1 MKPND
6 MIDYFRSINSNIFKK
21 IGEKNTMKYPGLLD
35 DDISRVGTNEAQMYN
50 LLSGMVVADLVK
62 TCLGPRGMSKMYIDI
77 LGEDTL
83 TKHGGAFLR
92 KVDVDHPAAK
102 SVIEAVNTVDTHV
115 GDGTS
120 STAILIGSL
129 LGNAKE
135 LLNLGIPTATI
146 IRGYEMGLDL
156 ALNSL
161 DEIKIKQN
169 NDNLE
174 KMRELL
180 ITCIT
185 GKTIFD
191 LQEDQMKIV
200 DMIIEAS
207 LDVADL
213 KNHHLSIDD
222 IKIEEKIGNVTQI
235 QLIKGTLID
244 KTIDSSAMPK
254 CINNAKILLINES
267 LETMK
272 TRCES
277 EIEITSPEQ
286 MSQFLVQENNDLDHL
301 VENIVNS
308 GANVVISRKG
318 VNDFV
323 QESLAKKGIISM
335 RRVKYNDL
343 WWLEKAV
350 GAKTC
355 ESIEKISPNE
365 LGFARKIYEKTVG
378 GDPMVFVEGK
388 SPKSV
393 TILLRANSK
402 RYLDELHR
410 NILNAFHVLQN
421 FIESPFVV
429 YGAGS
434 VEGLVSQKIK
444 KQSVI
449 IDGKEQVVVD
459 KFGDA
464 ILQIP
469 LTLAKNVGMDIL
481 DTKTCLQAKLANS
494 NGKIKWYGINSETR
508 NISDMSSSKIIETVA
523 VKQQIFKTAVEAT
536 NLILNVNDVFM
547 KNIIDNTHCHVDGVV
562 HAHHDPGKNHNHFEQ
577 EGLEQR
583 QMHQYY

>member
-1 MKPND
+1 
-6 MIDYFRSINSNIFKK
+6 
-21 IGEKNTMKYPGLLD
+21 MKYPGLLN

-50 LLSGMVVADLVK
+50 LLSGTLVADLVK

-120 STAILIGSL
+120 SAAILIGSL

-146 IRGYEMGLDL
+146 VRGYEIGLDL
-156 ALNSL
+156 VLDSL

-191 LQEDQMKIV
+191 LQEDQGKIV
-200 DMIIEAS
+200 DMIIEAT

-213 KNHHLSIDD
+213 KNNHFAIDD
-222 IKIEEKIGNVTQI
+222 IKIEDKIGNVTEI

-254 CINNAKILLINES
+254 CINDAKILLINEP

-272 TRCES
+272 TRYES
-277 EIEITSPEQ
+277 EIEITSPKQ

-301 VENIVNS
+301 VQNIVNS

-350 GAKTC
+350 NAKTC
-355 ESIEKISPNE
+355 ESIEKISPHE

-402 RYLDELHR
+402 QYLDELHR

-429 YGAGS
+429 CGAGS
-434 VEGLVSQKIK
+434 VEGLLSQKIK
-444 KQSVI
+444 KQSGT
-449 IDGKEQVVVD
+449 IDGKEQIVVE
-459 KFGDA
+459 KFADS
-464 ILQIP
+464 ILEIP
-469 LTLAKNVGMDIL
+469 LTLARNVGMDVL
-481 DTKTCLQAKLANS
+481 DTKTCLQAKFANS

-508 NISDMSSSKIIETVA
+508 NISDMSLSKIIETVA

-536 NLILNVNDVFM
+536 NLIVNVNDVFM

>member
-1 MKPND
+1 
-6 MIDYFRSINSNIFKK
+6 
-21 IGEKNTMKYPGLLD
+21 MKYPGLLN

-50 LLSGMVVADLVK
+50 LLSGTLVADLVK

-120 STAILIGSL
+120 SAAILIGSL

-146 IRGYEMGLDL
+146 VRGYEMGLDL
-156 ALNSL
+156 ALDTL

-191 LQEDQMKIV
+191 LQEDQGKIV
-200 DMIIEAS
+200 DMIIEAV

-213 KNHHLSIDD
+213 KNNHFAIDD
-222 IKIEEKIGNVTQI
+222 IKIEEKIGNVTEI

-254 CINNAKILLINES
+254 CINDAKILLINEP

-272 TRCES
+272 TRYES
-277 EIEITSPEQ
+277 EIEITSPKQ

-301 VENIVNS
+301 VQNIVNS

-350 GAKTC
+350 NAKTC
-355 ESIEKISPNE
+355 ESIEKISPHE

-402 RYLDELHR
+402 QYLDELHR
-410 NILNAFHVLQN
+410 NILNAFHILQN

-429 YGAGS
+429 CGAGS
-434 VEGLVSQKIK
+434 VEGLLSQKIK
-444 KQSVI
+444 KQSGT
-449 IDGKEQVVVD
+449 IDGKEQIVVE
-459 KFGDA
+459 KFADS
-464 ILQIP
+464 ILEIP
-469 LTLAKNVGMDIL
+469 LTLARNVGMDVL
-481 DTKTCLQAKLANS
+481 DTKTCLQAKFANS

-508 NISDMSSSKIIETVA
+508 NISDMSLSKIIETVA

-536 NLILNVNDVFM
+536 NLIVNVNDVFM

>member
-1 MKPND
+1 
-6 MIDYFRSINSNIFKK
+6 
-21 IGEKNTMKYPGLLD
+21 MKYPGLLD

-207 LDVADL
+207 LDVANL

-286 MSQFLVQENNDLDHL
+286 MSQFLIQENNDLDHL

-421 FIESPFVV
+421 FIESPFIV

-444 KQSVI
+444 KQSII

-469 LTLAKNVGMDIL
+469 LTLAKNVGMDVL

>member
-1 MKPND
+1 
-6 MIDYFRSINSNIFKK
+6 
-21 IGEKNTMKYPGLLD
+21 MKYPGLLN

-50 LLSGMVVADLVK
+50 LLSGTLVADLVK

-120 STAILIGSL
+120 SAAILIGSL

-146 IRGYEMGLDL
+146 VRGYEIGLDL
-156 ALNSL
+156 VLDTL

-200 DMIIEAS
+200 DMIIEAV

-213 KNHHLSIDD
+213 KNNYFSIDD
-222 IKIEEKIGNVTQI
+222 IKIEEKIGNVTEI

-254 CINNAKILLINES
+254 CINDAKILLINEP

-272 TRCES
+272 TRYES
-277 EIEITSPEQ
+277 EIVITSPKQ

-301 VENIVNS
+301 VQNIVNS

-350 GAKTC
+350 NAKTC
-355 ESIEKISPNE
+355 ESIEKISPHE

-402 RYLDELHR
+402 QYLDELHR

-429 YGAGS
+429 CGAGS
-434 VEGLVSQKIK
+434 VEGLLSQKIK
-444 KQSVI
+444 KQSGT
-449 IDGKEQVVVD
+449 IDGKEQIVVE
-459 KFGDA
+459 KFADS
-464 ILQIP
+464 ILEIP
-469 LTLAKNVGMDIL
+469 LTLARNVGMDVL
-481 DTKTCLQAKLANS
+481 DTKTCLQAKFANS

-508 NISDMSSSKIIETVA
+508 NISDMSLSKIIETVA

-536 NLILNVNDVFM
+536 NLIVNVNDVFM

>member
-1 MKPND
+1 
-6 MIDYFRSINSNIFKK
+6 
-21 IGEKNTMKYPGLLD
+21 MKYPGLLN

-50 LLSGMVVADLVK
+50 LLSGTLVADLVK

-102 SVIEAVNTVDTHV
+102 SVIDAVNTVDTHV

-120 STAILIGSL
+120 SAAILIGSL

-146 IRGYEMGLDL
+146 VRGYEIGLDL
-156 ALNSL
+156 ALDTL

-191 LQEDQMKIV
+191 LQEDQGKIV
-200 DMIIEAS
+200 DMIIEAV

-213 KNHHLSIDD
+213 KNNHFAIDD
-222 IKIEEKIGNVTQI
+222 IKIEEKIGNVTEI

-254 CINNAKILLINES
+254 CINDAKILLINEP

-272 TRCES
+272 TRYES
-277 EIEITSPEQ
+277 EIVITSPKQ

-301 VENIVNS
+301 VQNIVNS

-350 GAKTC
+350 NAKTC
-355 ESIEKISPNE
+355 ESIEKISPHE

-429 YGAGS
+429 CGAGS
-434 VEGLVSQKIK
+434 VEGLLSQKIK
-444 KQSVI
+444 KQSGT
-449 IDGKEQVVVD
+449 IDGKEQIVVE
-459 KFGDA
+459 KFADS
-464 ILQIP
+464 ILEIP
-469 LTLAKNVGMDIL
+469 LTLARNVGMDVL
-481 DTKTCLQAKLANS
+481 DTKTCLQAKFANS

-508 NISDMSSSKIIETVA
+508 NISDMSLSKIIETVA

-536 NLILNVNDVFM
+536 NLIVNVNDVFM

>member
-1 MKPND
+1 
-6 MIDYFRSINSNIFKK
+6 
-21 IGEKNTMKYPGLLD
+21 MKYPGLLD

-102 SVIEAVNTVDTHV
+102 SVIDAVNTVDTHV

-120 STAILIGSL
+120 SASILMGSL
-129 LGNAKE
+129 LGNAKK
-135 LLNLGIPTATI
+135 LLNLGIPTAAI
-146 IRGYEMGLDL
+146 VRGYEMSLDL
-156 ALNSL
+156 VLESL

-191 LQEDQMKIV
+191 LQEDQGKIV
-200 DMIIEAS
+200 DMIIEAV
-207 LDVADL
+207 LGVADL
-213 KNHHLSIDD
+213 KNNHFAIDD
-222 IKIEEKIGNVTQI
+222 IKIEDKIGNITEI

-254 CINNAKILLINES
+254 CINDAKILLINEP

-272 TRCES
+272 TRYES

-301 VENIVNS
+301 VQNIVNS

-318 VNDFV
+318 VSDFV

-350 GAKTC
+350 NTKTC
-355 ESIEKISPNE
+355 ESIEKISSHE

-388 SPKSV
+388 APKSV

-421 FIESPFVV
+421 FIENPFVV
-429 YGAGS
+429 CGAGS
-434 VEGLVSQKIK
+434 VEGLLSQKIK
-444 KQSVI
+444 EQSVTI
-449 IDGKEQVVVD
+449 NGKEQLAVD
-459 KFGDA
+459 KFADS
-464 ILQIP
+464 ILEIP
-469 LTLAKNVGMDIL
+469 LTLARNVGMDVL
-481 DTKTCLQAKLANS
+481 DTKTRLQAKFANS
-494 NGKIKWYGINSETR
+494 NGKTRWYGINSETR

-536 NLILNVNDVFM
+536 NLILSVNDVFM
-547 KNIIDNTHCHVDGVV
+547 KNIIDNTHCHIDGVV

>member
-1 MKPND
+1 
-6 MIDYFRSINSNIFKK
+6 
-21 IGEKNTMKYPGLLD
+21 MKYPGLLD
-35 DDISRVGTNEAQMYN
+35 DDISRVGTNEAQKYN

-120 STAILIGSL
+120 SAAILIGSL
-129 LGNAKE
+129 LGNVKE

-146 IRGYEMGLDL
+146 VRGYEMGLDMVL
-156 ALNSL
+156 DSL

-180 ITCIT
+180 ITCIA

-191 LQEDQMKIV
+191 LQEDQTKIV
-200 DMIIEAS
+200 DMIIEAV

-213 KNHHLSIDD
+213 KNNHFAIDD
-222 IKIEEKIGNVTQI
+222 IKIEEKIGNITDI

-254 CINNAKILLINES
+254 CINDAKILLINEP

-272 TRCES
+272 TRYES

-301 VENIVNS
+301 VQNIVNS

-350 GAKTC
+350 NAKTC
-355 ESIEKISPNE
+355 ESIEKISSHE
-365 LGFARKIYEKTVG
+365 LGFAKKIYEKTVG

-421 FIESPFVV
+421 FIQSPFVV
-429 YGAGS
+429 CGAGS
-434 VEGLVSQKIK
+434 VEGLLSQKMK
-444 KQSVI
+444 KQSVT
-449 IDGKEQVVVD
+449 IDGKEQVVIE
-459 KFGDA
+459 KFADS
-464 ILQIP
+464 ILEIP
-469 LTLAKNVGMDIL
+469 LTLARNVGMDVL
-481 DTKTCLQAKLANS
+481 DTKTRLQAKFANS
-494 NGKIKWYGINSETR
+494 NGKLRWYGINSETR
-508 NISDMSSSKIIETVA
+508 NISDMSSSKITETVA

-547 KNIIDNTHCHVDGVV
+547 KNIIDNTHCHIDGVV
-562 HAHHDPGKNHNHFEQ
+562 HAHNDPGRNHNHFEQ

>member
-1 MKPND
+1 
-6 MIDYFRSINSNIFKK
+6 
-21 IGEKNTMKYPGLLD
+21 MKYPGLLN

-50 LLSGMVVADLVK
+50 LLSGTLVADLVK

-120 STAILIGSL
+120 SAAILIGSL

-146 IRGYEMGLDL
+146 VRGYEIGLDL
-156 ALNSL
+156 VLDSL

-180 ITCIT
+180 TTCIT

-191 LQEDQMKIV
+191 LQEDQGKIV
-200 DMIIEAS
+200 DMIIEAT

-213 KNHHLSIDD
+213 KNNHFAIDD
-222 IKIEEKIGNVTQI
+222 IKIEEKIGNVTEI

-254 CINNAKILLINES
+254 CINDAKILLINEP

-272 TRCES
+272 TRYES
-277 EIEITSPEQ
+277 EIEITSPKQ

-301 VENIVNS
+301 VQNIVNS

-350 GAKTC
+350 NAKTC
-355 ESIEKISPNE
+355 ESIEKISPHE

-402 RYLDELHR
+402 LYLDELHR

-429 YGAGS
+429 CGAGS
-434 VEGLVSQKIK
+434 VEGLLSQKIK
-444 KQSVI
+444 KQSGT
-449 IDGKEQVVVD
+449 IDGKEQIVVE
-459 KFGDA
+459 KFADS
-464 ILQIP
+464 ILEIP
-469 LTLAKNVGMDIL
+469 LTLARNVGMDVL
-481 DTKTCLQAKLANS
+481 DTKTCLQAKFANS

-508 NISDMSSSKIIETVA
+508 NISDMSLSKIIETVA

-536 NLILNVNDVFM
+536 NLILSVDDVFM

>member
-1 MKPND
+1 
-6 MIDYFRSINSNIFKK
+6 
-21 IGEKNTMKYPGLLD
+21 MKYPGLLD

-301 VENIVNS
+301 VQNIVNS

-469 LTLAKNVGMDIL
+469 LTLAKNVGMDVL

>member
-1 MKPND
+1 
-6 MIDYFRSINSNIFKK
+6 
-21 IGEKNTMKYPGLLD
+21 MKYPGLLD

-207 LDVADL
+207 LDVANL

-286 MSQFLVQENNDLDHL
+286 MSQFLIQENNDLDHL

-421 FIESPFVV
+421 FIESPFIV

-444 KQSVI
+444 KQSVF

-469 LTLAKNVGMDIL
+469 LTLAKNVGMDVL

>member
-1 MKPND
+1 
-6 MIDYFRSINSNIFKK
+6 
-21 IGEKNTMKYPGLLD
+21 MKYPGLLN

-50 LLSGMVVADLVK
+50 LLSGTLVADLVK

-120 STAILIGSL
+120 SAAILIGSL

-146 IRGYEMGLDL
+146 VRGYEIGLDL
-156 ALNSL
+156 ALDTL

-200 DMIIEAS
+200 DMIIEAV

-213 KNHHLSIDD
+213 KNNYFAIDD
-222 IKIEEKIGNVTQI
+222 IKIEEKIGNVTEI

-254 CINNAKILLINES
+254 CINDAKILLINEP

-272 TRCES
+272 TRYES
-277 EIEITSPEQ
+277 EIEITSPKQ

-301 VENIVNS
+301 VQNIVNS

-350 GAKTC
+350 NAKTC
-355 ESIEKISPNE
+355 ESIEKISPHE

-402 RYLDELHR
+402 QYLDELHR

-429 YGAGS
+429 CGAGS
-434 VEGLVSQKIK
+434 VEGLLSQKIK
-444 KQSVI
+444 KQSGT
-449 IDGKEQVVVD
+449 IDGKEQIVVE
-459 KFGDA
+459 KFADS
-464 ILQIP
+464 ILEIP
-469 LTLAKNVGMDIL
+469 LTLARNVGMDVL
-481 DTKTCLQAKLANS
+481 DTKTCLQAKFANS

-508 NISDMSSSKIIETVA
+508 NISDMSLSKIIETVA

-536 NLILNVNDVFM
+536 NLIVNVNDVFM

>member
-1 MKPND
+1 
-6 MIDYFRSINSNIFKK
+6 
-21 IGEKNTMKYPGLLD
+21 MKYPGLLN

-50 LLSGMVVADLVK
+50 LLSGTLVADLVK

-120 STAILIGSL
+120 SAAILIGSL

-146 IRGYEMGLDL
+146 VRGYEIGLDL
-156 ALNSL
+156 ALDSL

-180 ITCIT
+180 TTCIT

-200 DMIIEAS
+200 DMIIEAV

-213 KNHHLSIDD
+213 KNNHFAIDD
-222 IKIEEKIGNVTQI
+222 IKIEDKIGNVTEI

-254 CINNAKILLINES
+254 CINDAKILLINEP

-272 TRCES
+272 TRYES
-277 EIEITSPEQ
+277 EIEITSPKQ
-286 MSQFLVQENNDLDHL
+286 MSQFLVQENNELDHL
-301 VENIVNS
+301 VQNIVNS

-350 GAKTC
+350 NAKTC
-355 ESIEKISPNE
+355 ESIEKISPHE

-402 RYLDELHR
+402 QYLDELHR

-429 YGAGS
+429 CGAGS
-434 VEGLVSQKIK
+434 VEGLLSQKIK
-444 KQSVI
+444 KQSGT
-449 IDGKEQVVVD
+449 IDGKEQIVVE
-459 KFGDA
+459 KFADS
-464 ILQIP
+464 ILEIP
-469 LTLAKNVGMDIL
+469 LTLARNVGMDVL
-481 DTKTCLQAKLANS
+481 DTKTCLQAKFANS

-508 NISDMSSSKIIETVA
+508 NISDMSLSKIIETVA

-536 NLILNVNDVFM
+536 NLIVNVNDVFM

-562 HAHHDPGKNHNHFEQ
+562 HAHHDPGKKP
-577 EGLEQR
+577 
-583 QMHQYY
+583 

>member
-1 MKPND
+1 
-6 MIDYFRSINSNIFKK
+6 
-21 IGEKNTMKYPGLLD
+21 MKYPGLLD

-50 LLSGMVVADLVK
+50 ILSGTVVADLVK

-102 SVIEAVNTVDTHV
+102 AVIEAVNTVDTHV

-120 STAILIGSL
+120 SAAVLIGSFL
-129 LGNAKE
+129 DNAKE

-146 IRGYEMGLDL
+146 VRGYEIGLDL
-156 ALNSL
+156 ALDSL
-161 DEIKIKQN
+161 DEIKIKQH

-180 ITCIT
+180 TTCIT

-191 LQEDQMKIV
+191 LQEDRTKIIN
-200 DMIIEAS
+200 MIIEAV
-207 LDVADL
+207 LDVSDL
-213 KNHHLSIDD
+213 KNNTFSIDD
-222 IKIEEKIGNVTQI
+222 IKIEEKIGNVTEI

-244 KTIDSSAMPK
+244 KTIDSSSMPK
-254 CINNAKILLINES
+254 CIDDAKILLINES

-272 TRCES
+272 TRYES

-286 MSQFLVQENNDLDHL
+286 MSQFLVQENNDLDYL
-301 VENIVNS
+301 VQKIVSS

-350 GAKTC
+350 NAKTC
-355 ESIEKISPNE
+355 KSIEKISPDE

-378 GDPMVFVEGK
+378 GDSMVFVEGK

-421 FIESPFVV
+421 FIQSPFIV

-434 VEGLVSQKIK
+434 AEGLVSQKIK
-444 KQSVI
+444 KQFQF
-449 IDGKEQVVVD
+449 IDGKEQIVVD
-459 KFGDA
+459 KFADS

-469 LTLAKNVGMDIL
+469 LTLAKNVGMDVL
-481 DTKTCLQAKLANS
+481 NTRTSLQSKLAKTNQ
-494 NGKIKWYGINSETR
+494 NTVWYGINSETR
-508 NISDMSSSKIIETVA
+508 SISNMSSSKIIETVA
-523 VKQQIFKTAVEAT
+523 VKQQIFKTAVETT

-547 KNIIDNTHCHVDGVV
+547 KNIIDNTHCHIDGVV

>member
-1 MKPND
+1 
-6 MIDYFRSINSNIFKK
+6 
-21 IGEKNTMKYPGLLD
+21 MKYPGLLD

-102 SVIEAVNTVDTHV
+102 SVIDAVNTVDTHV

-120 STAILIGSL
+120 SAAILMGSL
-129 LGNAKE
+129 LGNAKK
-135 LLNLGIPTATI
+135 LLNLGIPTSTI
-146 IRGYEMGLDL
+146 VRGYEMGLDL
-156 ALNSL
+156 TLDTL

-191 LQEDQMKIV
+191 LQEDQGKIV
-200 DMIIEAS
+200 DMIIEAV

-213 KNHHLSIDD
+213 KNNHFAIDD
-222 IKIEEKIGNVTQI
+222 IKIEDKIGNITEI

-254 CINNAKILLINES
+254 CINDAKILLINEP

-272 TRCES
+272 TRYES

-301 VENIVNS
+301 VQNIVNS

-318 VNDFV
+318 VSDFV

-350 GAKTC
+350 NTKTC
-355 ESIEKISPNE
+355 ESIEKISSHE

-388 SPKSV
+388 APKSV

-421 FIESPFVV
+421 FIENPFVV
-429 YGAGS
+429 CGAGS
-434 VEGLVSQKIK
+434 VEGLLSQKIK
-444 KQSVI
+444 EQSVTI
-449 IDGKEQVVVD
+449 NGKEQLAVD
-459 KFGDA
+459 KFADS
-464 ILQIP
+464 ILEIP
-469 LTLAKNVGMDIL
+469 LTLARNVGMDVL
-481 DTKTCLQAKLANS
+481 DTKTRLQAKFANS
-494 NGKIKWYGINSETR
+494 NGKTRWYGINSETR

-523 VKQQIFKTAVEAT
+523 VKQQVFKTAVEAT
-536 NLILNVNDVFM
+536 NLILSVNDVFM

>member
-1 MKPND
+1 
-6 MIDYFRSINSNIFKK
+6 
-21 IGEKNTMKYPGLLD
+21 MKYPGLLD

-207 LDVADL
+207 FDVADL

-444 KQSVI
+444 KQSVF

-469 LTLAKNVGMDIL
+469 LTLAKNVGMDVL

>member
-1 MKPND
+1 
-6 MIDYFRSINSNIFKK
+6 
-21 IGEKNTMKYPGLLD
+21 
-35 DDISRVGTNEAQMYN
+35 MYN
-50 LLSGMVVADLVK
+50 LLSGTLVADLVK

-120 STAILIGSL
+120 SAAILIGSL

-146 IRGYEMGLDL
+146 VRGYEIGLDL
-156 ALNSL
+156 ALDSL

-180 ITCIT
+180 TTCIT

-191 LQEDQMKIV
+191 LQEDQGKIV
-200 DMIIEAS
+200 DMIIECV

-213 KNHHLSIDD
+213 KNNHFAIDD
-222 IKIEEKIGNVTQI
+222 IKIEEKIGNVTEI

-254 CINNAKILLINES
+254 CINDAKILLINEP

-272 TRCES
+272 TRYES
-277 EIEITSPEQ
+277 EIEITSPKQ
-286 MSQFLVQENNDLDHL
+286 MSQFLVQENNELDHL
-301 VENIVNS
+301 VQNIVNS

-350 GAKTC
+350 NAKTC
-355 ESIEKISPNE
+355 ESIEKISPHE

-402 RYLDELHR
+402 QYLDELHR
-410 NILNAFHVLQN
+410 NILNAFHILQN

-429 YGAGS
+429 CGAGS
-434 VEGLVSQKIK
+434 VEGLLSQKIK
-444 KQSVI
+444 KQSGT
-449 IDGKEQVVVD
+449 IDGKEQIVVE
-459 KFGDA
+459 KFADS
-464 ILQIP
+464 ILEIP
-469 LTLAKNVGMDIL
+469 LTLARNVGMDVL
-481 DTKTCLQAKLANS
+481 DTKTCLQAKFANS

-508 NISDMSSSKIIETVA
+508 NISDMSLSKIIETVA

-536 NLILNVNDVFM
+536 NLIVNVNDVFM

>member
-1 MKPND
+1 
-6 MIDYFRSINSNIFKK
+6 
-21 IGEKNTMKYPGLLD
+21 MKYPGLLN

-50 LLSGMVVADLVK
+50 LLSGTLVADLVK

-120 STAILIGSL
+120 SAAILIGSL

-146 IRGYEMGLDL
+146 VRGYEIGLDL
-156 ALNSL
+156 ALDSL

-180 ITCIT
+180 TTCIT

-191 LQEDQMKIV
+191 LQEDQGKIV
-200 DMIIEAS
+200 DMIIEAV

-213 KNHHLSIDD
+213 KNNHFAIDD
-222 IKIEEKIGNVTQI
+222 IKIEEKIGNVTEI

-254 CINNAKILLINES
+254 CINDAKILLINEP

-272 TRCES
+272 TRYES
-277 EIEITSPEQ
+277 EIEITSPKQ

-301 VENIVNS
+301 VQNIVNS

-350 GAKTC
+350 NAKTC
-355 ESIEKISPNE
+355 ESIEKISPHE

-402 RYLDELHR
+402 QYLDELHR

-429 YGAGS
+429 CGAGS
-434 VEGLVSQKIK
+434 VEGLLSQKIK
-444 KQSVI
+444 KQSGT
-449 IDGKEQVVVD
+449 IDGKEQIVVE
-459 KFGDA
+459 KFADS
-464 ILQIP
+464 ILEIP
-469 LTLAKNVGMDIL
+469 LTLARNVGMDVL
-481 DTKTCLQAKLANS
+481 DTKTCLQAKFANS

-508 NISDMSSSKIIETVA
+508 NISDMSLSKIIETVA

-536 NLILNVNDVFM
+536 NLIVNVNDVFM

>member
-1 MKPND
+1 
-6 MIDYFRSINSNIFKK
+6 
-21 IGEKNTMKYPGLLD
+21 MKYPGLLD

-50 LLSGMVVADLVK
+50 ILSGTVVADLVK

-102 SVIEAVNTVDTHV
+102 AVIEAVNTVDTHV

-120 STAILIGSL
+120 STAVLIGSFL
-129 LGNAKE
+129 ENAKE

-146 IRGYEMGLDL
+146 VQGNEIGLDL
-156 ALNSL
+156 ALDFL
-161 DEIKIKQN
+161 DEIKIKQH

-180 ITCIT
+180 TTCIT

-191 LQEDQMKIV
+191 LQDDRTKII
-200 DMIIEAS
+200 DMILEAV
-207 LDVADL
+207 LDVSDL
-213 KNHHLSIDD
+213 KNNTFSIDD
-222 IKIEEKIGNVTQI
+222 IKIEEKIGNVTEI

-244 KTIDSSAMPK
+244 KTIDSSSMPK
-254 CINNAKILLINES
+254 CIDDAKILLINEP

-272 TRCES
+272 TRYES

-286 MSQFLVQENNDLDHL
+286 MSQFLVQENNDLDYL
-301 VENIVNS
+301 VQKIVSS

-318 VNDFV
+318 VNNFV

-350 GAKTC
+350 DAKTC
-355 ESIEKISPNE
+355 ESIEKISPDE

-378 GDPMVFVEGK
+378 DDPMVFVEGK
-388 SPKSV
+388 FPKSV

-421 FIESPFVV
+421 FIQSPFIV

-434 VEGLVSQKIK
+434 TEGLLSQKIK
-444 KQSVI
+444 KQFQF
-449 IDGKEQVVVD
+449 IDGKEQIVVD
-459 KFGDA
+459 KFADA
-464 ILQIP
+464 LLQIP
-469 LTLAKNVGMDIL
+469 LTLAKNVGMDVL
-481 DTKTCLQAKLANS
+481 NTKTSLQSKLAKTNQ
-494 NGKIKWYGINSETR
+494 NIVWYGINSETR
-508 NISDMSSSKIIETVA
+508 NISDISSSKIIETVA
-523 VKQQIFKTAVEAT
+523 VKQQIFTTAVEVT
-536 NLILNVNDVFM
+536 NLILNVNDVFI
-547 KNIIDNTHCHVDGVV
+547 KNIIDNTHCHIDGVV

>member
-1 MKPND
+1 
-6 MIDYFRSINSNIFKK
+6 
-21 IGEKNTMKYPGLLD
+21 MKYPGLLN
-35 DDISRVGTNEAQMYN
+35 DDISRVGTNEAQIYN
-50 LLSGMVVADLVK
+50 LLSGTLVADLVK

-120 STAILIGSL
+120 SAAILIGSL

-146 IRGYEMGLDL
+146 VRGYEIGLDL
-156 ALNSL
+156 VLDYL

-191 LQEDQMKIV
+191 LQEDQGKIV
-200 DMIIEAS
+200 DMIIEAV

-213 KNHHLSIDD
+213 KNNHFAIDD
-222 IKIEEKIGNVTQI
+222 IKIEEKIGNVTEI

-254 CINNAKILLINES
+254 CINDAKILLINEP

-272 TRCES
+272 TRYES
-277 EIEITSPEQ
+277 EIEITSPKQ

-301 VENIVNS
+301 VQNIVNS

-350 GAKTC
+350 NAKTC
-355 ESIEKISPNE
+355 ESIEKISPHE

-429 YGAGS
+429 CGAGS
-434 VEGLVSQKIK
+434 VEGLLSQKIK
-444 KQSVI
+444 KQSGT
-449 IDGKEQVVVD
+449 IDGKEQIVVE
-459 KFGDA
+459 KFADS
-464 ILQIP
+464 ILEIP
-469 LTLAKNVGMDIL
+469 LTLARNVGMDVL
-481 DTKTCLQAKLANS
+481 DTKTCLQAKFANS

-508 NISDMSSSKIIETVA
+508 NISDMSLSKIIETVA

-536 NLILNVNDVFM
+536 NLIVNVNDVFM

>member
-1 MKPND
+1 
-6 MIDYFRSINSNIFKK
+6 
-21 IGEKNTMKYPGLLD
+21 MKYPGLLD

-92 KVDVDHPAAK
+92 KVDVDHPAGK
-102 SVIEAVNTVDTHV
+102 SVIDAVNTVDTHV

-120 STAILIGSL
+120 SASILIGSL
-129 LGNAKE
+129 LGNAKK

-146 IRGYEMGLDL
+146 VRGYEMGLDL
-156 ALNSL
+156 VLDSL

-191 LQEDQMKIV
+191 LQEDQGKIV
-200 DMIIEAS
+200 DMIIEAV

-213 KNHHLSIDD
+213 KNNHFAIDD
-222 IKIEEKIGNVTQI
+222 IKIEDKIGNVTDI

-244 KTIDSSAMPK
+244 KTVDSSAMPK
-254 CINNAKILLINES
+254 CINDAKILLINEP

-272 TRCES
+272 TRYES

-301 VENIVNS
+301 VQKIVNS

-323 QESLAKKGIISM
+323 QESLAKNGIISM

-350 GAKTC
+350 NAKTC
-355 ESIEKISPNE
+355 ESIEKISPHE

-388 SPKSV
+388 APKSV

-421 FIESPFVV
+421 FIQNPFVV
-429 YGAGS
+429 CGAGS
-434 VEGLVSQKIK
+434 VEGLLSQKIK
-444 KQSVI
+444 EQSVTI
-449 IDGKEQVVVD
+449 NGKEQLAVD
-459 KFGDA
+459 KFADS
-464 ILQIP
+464 ILEIP
-469 LTLAKNVGMDIL
+469 LTLARNVGMDVL
-481 DTKTCLQAKLANS
+481 DTKTRLQAKFANS
-494 NGKIKWYGINSETR
+494 NGKTKWYGINSETR

-536 NLILNVNDVFM
+536 NLILSVNDVFM
-547 KNIIDNTHCHVDGVV
+547 KNIIDNTHCHIDGVV

>member
-1 MKPND
+1 
-6 MIDYFRSINSNIFKK
+6 
-21 IGEKNTMKYPGLLD
+21 MKYPGLLN

-50 LLSGMVVADLVK
+50 LLSGTLVADLVK

-120 STAILIGSL
+120 SAAILIGSL

-146 IRGYEMGLDL
+146 VRGYEIGLDL
-156 ALNSL
+156 ALDTL

-200 DMIIEAS
+200 DMIIEAV

-213 KNHHLSIDD
+213 KNNYFSIDD
-222 IKIEEKIGNVTQI
+222 IKIEEKIGNVTEI

-254 CINNAKILLINES
+254 CINDAKILLINEP

-272 TRCES
+272 TRYES
-277 EIEITSPEQ
+277 EIVITSPKQ

-301 VENIVNS
+301 VQNIVNS

-318 VNDFV
+318 INDFV

-350 GAKTC
+350 NAKTC
-355 ESIEKISPNE
+355 ESIEKISPHE

-402 RYLDELHR
+402 QYLDELHR

-429 YGAGS
+429 CGAGS
-434 VEGLVSQKIK
+434 VEGLLSQKIK
-444 KQSVI
+444 KQSGT
-449 IDGKEQVVVD
+449 IDGKEQIVVE
-459 KFGDA
+459 KFADS
-464 ILQIP
+464 ILEIP
-469 LTLAKNVGMDIL
+469 LTLARNVGMDVL
-481 DTKTCLQAKLANS
+481 DTKTCLQAKFANS

-508 NISDMSSSKIIETVA
+508 NISDMSLSKIIETVA

-536 NLILNVNDVFM
+536 NLIVNVNDVFM

>member
-1 MKPND
+1 
-6 MIDYFRSINSNIFKK
+6 
-21 IGEKNTMKYPGLLD
+21 MKYPGLLN

-50 LLSGMVVADLVK
+50 LLSGTLVADLVK

-102 SVIEAVNTVDTHV
+102 SVIDAVNTVDTHV

-120 STAILIGSL
+120 SAAILIGSL

-146 IRGYEMGLDL
+146 VRGYEIGLDL
-156 ALNSL
+156 VLDSL

-200 DMIIEAS
+200 DMIIEAV

-213 KNHHLSIDD
+213 KNNYFSIDD
-222 IKIEEKIGNVTQI
+222 IKIEEKIGNVTEI

-254 CINNAKILLINES
+254 CINDAKILLINEP

-272 TRCES
+272 TRYES
-277 EIEITSPEQ
+277 EIEITSPKQ
-286 MSQFLVQENNDLDHL
+286 MSQFLVQENNELDHL
-301 VENIVNS
+301 VQNIVNS

-350 GAKTC
+350 NAKTC
-355 ESIEKISPNE
+355 ESIEKISPHE

-429 YGAGS
+429 CGAGS
-434 VEGLVSQKIK
+434 VEGLLSQKIK
-444 KQSVI
+444 KQSGT
-449 IDGKEQVVVD
+449 IDGKEQIVVE
-459 KFGDA
+459 KFADS
-464 ILQIP
+464 ILEIP
-469 LTLAKNVGMDIL
+469 LTLARNVGMDVL
-481 DTKTCLQAKLANS
+481 DTKTCLQAKFANS

-508 NISDMSSSKIIETVA
+508 NISDMSLSKIIETVA

-536 NLILNVNDVFM
+536 NLIVNVNDVFM

>member
-1 MKPND
+1 
-6 MIDYFRSINSNIFKK
+6 
-21 IGEKNTMKYPGLLD
+21 MKYPGLLN

-50 LLSGMVVADLVK
+50 LLSGTLVADLVK

-120 STAILIGSL
+120 SAAILIGSL

-146 IRGYEMGLDL
+146 VRGYEIGLDL
-156 ALNSL
+156 ALDSL

-180 ITCIT
+180 TTCIT

-191 LQEDQMKIV
+191 LQEDQGKIV
-200 DMIIEAS
+200 DMIIEAV

-213 KNHHLSIDD
+213 KNNHFAIDD
-222 IKIEEKIGNVTQI
+222 IKIEDKIGNVTEI

-254 CINNAKILLINES
+254 CINDAKILLINEP

-272 TRCES
+272 TRYES
-277 EIEITSPEQ
+277 EIEITSPKQ
-286 MSQFLVQENNDLDHL
+286 MSQFLVQENNELDHL
-301 VENIVNS
+301 VQNIVNS

-350 GAKTC
+350 NAKTC
-355 ESIEKISPNE
+355 ESIEKISPHE

-402 RYLDELHR
+402 QYLDELHR

-429 YGAGS
+429 CGAGS
-434 VEGLVSQKIK
+434 VEGLLSQKIK
-444 KQSVI
+444 KQSGT
-449 IDGKEQVVVD
+449 IDGKEQIVVE
-459 KFGDA
+459 KFADS
-464 ILQIP
+464 ILEIP
-469 LTLAKNVGMDIL
+469 LTLARNVGMDVL
-481 DTKTCLQAKLANS
+481 DTKTCLQAKFANS

-508 NISDMSSSKIIETVA
+508 NISDMSLSKIIETVA

-536 NLILNVNDVFM
+536 NLIVNVNDVFM

>member
-1 MKPND
+1 
-6 MIDYFRSINSNIFKK
+6 
-21 IGEKNTMKYPGLLD
+21 MKYPGLLN
-35 DDISRVGTNEAQMYN
+35 DDISRVGTNEAQIYN
-50 LLSGMVVADLVK
+50 LLSGTLVADLVK

-120 STAILIGSL
+120 SAAILIGSL

-146 IRGYEMGLDL
+146 VRGYEIGLDL
-156 ALNSL
+156 SLDSL

-191 LQEDQMKIV
+191 LQEDQGKIV
-200 DMIIEAS
+200 DMIIEAV

-213 KNHHLSIDD
+213 KNNHFTIDD
-222 IKIEEKIGNVTQI
+222 IKIEEKIGNVTEI

-244 KTIDSSAMPK
+244 KTIDSSAMLK
-254 CINNAKILLINES
+254 CINDAKILLINEP

-272 TRCES
+272 TRYES
-277 EIEITSPEQ
+277 EIEITSPKQ

-301 VENIVNS
+301 VQNIVNS

-350 GAKTC
+350 NAKTC
-355 ESIEKISPNE
+355 ESIEKISPHE

-402 RYLDELHR
+402 QYLDELHR

-429 YGAGS
+429 CGAGS
-434 VEGLVSQKIK
+434 VEGLLSQKIK
-444 KQSVI
+444 KQSGT
-449 IDGKEQVVVD
+449 IDGKEQIVVE
-459 KFGDA
+459 KFADS
-464 ILQIP
+464 ILEIP
-469 LTLAKNVGMDIL
+469 LTLARNVGMDVL
-481 DTKTCLQAKLANS
+481 DTKTCLQAKFANS

-508 NISDMSSSKIIETVA
+508 NISDMSLSKIIETVA

-536 NLILNVNDVFM
+536 NLILSVDDVFM

>member
-1 MKPND
+1 
-6 MIDYFRSINSNIFKK
+6 
-21 IGEKNTMKYPGLLD
+21 MKYPGLLN

-50 LLSGMVVADLVK
+50 LLSGTLVADLVK

-120 STAILIGSL
+120 SAAILIGSL

-146 IRGYEMGLDL
+146 VRGYEIGLDL
-156 ALNSL
+156 VLDSL

-200 DMIIEAS
+200 DMIIEAV

-213 KNHHLSIDD
+213 KNNYFSIDD
-222 IKIEEKIGNVTQI
+222 IKIEEKIGNVTEI

-254 CINNAKILLINES
+254 CINDAKILLINEP

-272 TRCES
+272 TRYES
-277 EIEITSPEQ
+277 EIEITSPKQ
-286 MSQFLVQENNDLDHL
+286 MSQFLVQENNELDHL
-301 VENIVNS
+301 VQNIVNS

-350 GAKTC
+350 NAKTC
-355 ESIEKISPNE
+355 ESIEKISPHE

-402 RYLDELHR
+402 QYLDELHR

-429 YGAGS
+429 CGAGS
-434 VEGLVSQKIK
+434 VEGLLSQKIK
-444 KQSVI
+444 KQSGT
-449 IDGKEQVVVD
+449 IDGKEQIVVE
-459 KFGDA
+459 KFADS
-464 ILQIP
+464 ILEIP
-469 LTLAKNVGMDIL
+469 LTLARNVGMDVL
-481 DTKTCLQAKLANS
+481 DTKTCLQAKFANS

-508 NISDMSSSKIIETVA
+508 NISDMSLSKIIETVA

-536 NLILNVNDVFM
+536 NLILSVDDVFM

>member
-1 MKPND
+1 
-6 MIDYFRSINSNIFKK
+6 
-21 IGEKNTMKYPGLLD
+21 MKYPGLLN

-50 LLSGMVVADLVK
+50 LLSGTLVADLVK

-120 STAILIGSL
+120 SAAILIGSL

-146 IRGYEMGLDL
+146 VRGYEMGLDL
-156 ALNSL
+156 ALDTL

-200 DMIIEAS
+200 DMIIEAT

-213 KNHHLSIDD
+213 KNNYFSIDD
-222 IKIEEKIGNVTQI
+222 IKIEEKIGNVTEI

-254 CINNAKILLINES
+254 CINDAKILLINEP

-272 TRCES
+272 TRYES
-277 EIEITSPEQ
+277 EIEITSPKQ

-301 VENIVNS
+301 VQNIVNS

-350 GAKTC
+350 NAKTC
-355 ESIEKISPNE
+355 ESIEKISPHE

-402 RYLDELHR
+402 QYLDELHR

-429 YGAGS
+429 CGAGS
-434 VEGLVSQKIK
+434 VEGLLSQKIK
-444 KQSVI
+444 KQSGT
-449 IDGKEQVVVD
+449 IDGKEQIVVE
-459 KFGDA
+459 KFADS
-464 ILQIP
+464 ILEIP
-469 LTLAKNVGMDIL
+469 LTLARNVGMDVL
-481 DTKTCLQAKLANS
+481 DTKTCLQAKFANS

-508 NISDMSSSKIIETVA
+508 NISDMSLSKIIETVA

-536 NLILNVNDVFM
+536 NLIVNVNDVFM

>member
-1 MKPND
+1 
-6 MIDYFRSINSNIFKK
+6 
-21 IGEKNTMKYPGLLD
+21 MKYPGLLN

-50 LLSGMVVADLVK
+50 LLSGTLVADLVK

-120 STAILIGSL
+120 SAAILIGSL

-146 IRGYEMGLDL
+146 VRGYEIGLDL
-156 ALNSL
+156 ALDSL

-191 LQEDQMKIV
+191 LQEDQGKIV
-200 DMIIEAS
+200 DMIIEAA

-213 KNHHLSIDD
+213 KNNHFAIDD
-222 IKIEEKIGNVTQI
+222 IKIEEKIGNVTEI

-254 CINNAKILLINES
+254 CINDAKILLINEP

-272 TRCES
+272 TRYES
-277 EIEITSPEQ
+277 EIEITSPKQ
-286 MSQFLVQENNDLDHL
+286 MSQFLVQENNELDHL
-301 VENIVNS
+301 VQNIVNS

-350 GAKTC
+350 NAKTC
-355 ESIEKISPNE
+355 ESIEKISPHE

-402 RYLDELHR
+402 QYLDELHR

-429 YGAGS
+429 CGAGS
-434 VEGLVSQKIK
+434 VEGLLSQKIK
-444 KQSVI
+444 KQSGT
-449 IDGKEQVVVD
+449 IDGKEQIVVE
-459 KFGDA
+459 KFADS
-464 ILQIP
+464 ILEIP
-469 LTLAKNVGMDIL
+469 LTLARNVGMDVL
-481 DTKTCLQAKLANS
+481 DTKTCLQAKFANS

-508 NISDMSSSKIIETVA
+508 NISDMSLSKIIETVA

-536 NLILNVNDVFM
+536 NLIVNVNDVFM

>member
-1 MKPND
+1 
-6 MIDYFRSINSNIFKK
+6 
-21 IGEKNTMKYPGLLD
+21 MKYPGLLD

-102 SVIEAVNTVDTHV
+102 SVIDAVNTVDTHV

-120 STAILIGSL
+120 SASILIGSL
-129 LGNAKE
+129 LGNAKK
-135 LLNLGIPTATI
+135 LLNLGIPTAAI
-146 IRGYEMGLDL
+146 VRGYEMSLDL
-156 ALNSL
+156 VLESL

-191 LQEDQMKIV
+191 LQEDQGKIV
-200 DMIIEAS
+200 DMIIEAV

-213 KNHHLSIDD
+213 NNNHFAIDD
-222 IKIEEKIGNVTQI
+222 IKIEDKIGNVTEI

-254 CINNAKILLINES
+254 CINDAKILLINEP

-272 TRCES
+272 TRYES

-286 MSQFLVQENNDLDHL
+286 MNQFLVQENNDLDHL
-301 VENIVNS
+301 VQNIVNS

-318 VNDFV
+318 VSDFV
-323 QESLAKKGIISM
+323 QESLAKRGIISM

-350 GAKTC
+350 NAKTC
-355 ESIEKISPNE
+355 ESIEKISSHE
-365 LGFARKIYEKTVG
+365 LGFASKIYEKTVG

-388 SPKSV
+388 APKSV

-421 FIESPFVV
+421 FIENPFVV
-429 YGAGS
+429 WGAGS
-434 VEGLVSQKIK
+434 VEGLLSQKIK
-444 KQSVI
+444 EQSVT
-449 IDGKEQVVVD
+449 IDGKEQLAVD
-459 KFGDA
+459 KFADS
-464 ILQIP
+464 ILEIP
-469 LTLAKNVGMDIL
+469 LTLARNVGMDVL
-481 DTKTCLQAKLANS
+481 DTKTRLQAKFANS
-494 NGKIKWYGINSETR
+494 NGKTKWYGINSETR
-508 NISDMSSSKIIETVA
+508 NISDMSSSKITETVA

-547 KNIIDNTHCHVDGVV
+547 KNIIDNTHCHIDGVV
-562 HAHHDPGKNHNHFEQ
+562 HAHNDPGRNHNHFEQ

>member
-1 MKPND
+1 
-6 MIDYFRSINSNIFKK
+6 
-21 IGEKNTMKYPGLLD
+21 MKYPGLLN

-50 LLSGMVVADLVK
+50 LLSGTLVADLVK

-120 STAILIGSL
+120 SAAILIGSL

-146 IRGYEMGLDL
+146 VRGYEIGLDL
-156 ALNSL
+156 VLDSL

-180 ITCIT
+180 TTCIT

-191 LQEDQMKIV
+191 LQEDQGKIV
-200 DMIIEAS
+200 DMIIEAA

-213 KNHHLSIDD
+213 KNNHFAIDD
-222 IKIEEKIGNVTQI
+222 IKIEEKIGNVTEI

-254 CINNAKILLINES
+254 CINDAKILLINEP

-272 TRCES
+272 TRYES
-277 EIEITSPEQ
+277 EIEITSPKQ
-286 MSQFLVQENNDLDHL
+286 MSQFLVQENNELDHL
-301 VENIVNS
+301 VQNIVNS

-350 GAKTC
+350 NAKTC
-355 ESIEKISPNE
+355 ESIEKISPHE

-402 RYLDELHR
+402 QYLDELHR

-429 YGAGS
+429 CGAGS
-434 VEGLVSQKIK
+434 VEGLLSQKIK
-444 KQSVI
+444 KQSGT
-449 IDGKEQVVVD
+449 IDGKEQIVVE
-459 KFGDA
+459 KFADS
-464 ILQIP
+464 ILEIP
-469 LTLAKNVGMDIL
+469 LTLARNVGMDVL
-481 DTKTCLQAKLANS
+481 DTKTCLQAKFANS

-508 NISDMSSSKIIETVA
+508 NISDMSLSKIIETVA

-536 NLILNVNDVFM
+536 NLIVNVNDVFM

>member
-1 MKPND
+1 
-6 MIDYFRSINSNIFKK
+6 
-21 IGEKNTMKYPGLLD
+21 MKYPGLLN

-50 LLSGMVVADLVK
+50 LLSGTLVADLVK

-120 STAILIGSL
+120 SAAILIGSL

-146 IRGYEMGLDL
+146 VRGYEIGLDL
-156 ALNSL
+156 VLDSL

-174 KMRELL
+174 KMRELGT
-180 ITCIT
+180 TCIT

-191 LQEDQMKIV
+191 LQEDQGKIV
-200 DMIIEAS
+200 DMIIEAT

-213 KNHHLSIDD
+213 KNNHFAIDD
-222 IKIEEKIGNVTQI
+222 IKIEDKIGNVTEI

-254 CINNAKILLINES
+254 CINDAKILLINEP

-272 TRCES
+272 TRYES

-286 MSQFLVQENNDLDHL
+286 MSQFLVQENNEHDQL
-301 VENIVNS
+301 VQNIVNS

-350 GAKTC
+350 NAKTC
-355 ESIEKISPNE
+355 ESIEKISPHE

-402 RYLDELHR
+402 QYLDELHR

-429 YGAGS
+429 CGAGS
-434 VEGLVSQKIK
+434 VEGLLSQKIK
-444 KQSVI
+444 KQSGT
-449 IDGKEQVVVD
+449 IDGKEQIVVE
-459 KFGDA
+459 KFADS
-464 ILQIP
+464 ILEIP
-469 LTLAKNVGMDIL
+469 LTLARNVGMDVL
-481 DTKTCLQAKLANS
+481 DTKTCLQAKFANS

-508 NISDMSSSKIIETVA
+508 NISDMSLSKIIETVA

-536 NLILNVNDVFM
+536 NLIVNVNDVFM